1 MSTLVSATPR
11 TLAPA
16 RTLSDVVHNCDQDD
30 PLPNGDP
37 RWQDL
42 SEGRGDAAAETLVQ
56 DLQARQSG
64 QIIHAAFVSHRGAG
78 KSTEL
83 RRIAGL
89 VGEAYHP
96 LYIEATVEMD
106 PIRIESEDLLLNI
119 ALAVEKEM
127 RRIGKSLPAEL
138 LRRVEQWFA
147 DAIRSTK
154 WAQGYDANVAAGI
167 EGKFEIPFLGSMF
180 AQAKALMRYESEYRT
195 EVKQVLKKFPGT
207 LIQNVNDFLEA
218 AQQALGG
225 RALLLMIDNLDRY
238 DPTVI
243 DELLV
248 IGADR
253 IRSLRCNLILTPPI
267 SLLLQPRSAQLDAS
281 YACYDMFTVRLRT
294 RDQRYDAFDGPGRDL
309 LEQVLAKRIDLG
321 VVMPDKEV
329 RDRLIAA
336 SGGGIRE
343 LLDLVSWTARFARL
357 GGAIITEP
365 DVEKAIARRKQRL
378 RDQINVNGWWD
389 ALGHIAETKEV
400 GDDDKSL
407 AVLFHR
413 LAFKYNGEG
422 WYDVHPL
429 VDELMRERRR

>member
-1 MSTLVSATPR
+1 MSALVFGPR
-11 TLAPA
+11 MLAPA
-16 RTLSDVVHNCDQDD
+16 RTLSGIVHNCDQDD
-30 PLPNGDP
+30 PLPSGDP

-42 SEGRGDAAAETLVQ
+42 SAGRGDAAAETLVQ
-56 DLQARQSG
+56 DLLARQEG
-64 QIIHAAFVSHRGAG
+64 QLLHAAFVSHRGAG

-83 RRIAGL
+83 QRIAGL
-89 VGEAYHP
+89 VGAAYHP

-119 ALAVEKEM
+119 ALAVEEEL
-127 RRIGKSLPAEL
+127 RRLGKGLPAAL
-138 LRRVEQWFA
+138 LGRVEKWFA
-147 DAIRSTK
+147 ETIRSTK
-154 WAQGYDANVAAGI
+154 WAEGYDASLAAGV

-180 AQAKALMRYESEYRT
+180 AQAKALMKHESEYRT

-207 LIQNVNDFLEA
+207 LLESVNEFLEA
-218 AQQALGG
+218 ARERLDG
-225 RALLLMIDNLDRY
+225 RALLVMIDNLDRY
-238 DPTVI
+238 EPSVI

-281 YACYDMFTVRLRT
+281 YACYDMFTVKLRKP
-294 RDQRYDAFDGPGRDL
+294 DQRYDEFDGPGRDL
-309 LEQVLAKRIDLG
+309 LEKALEKRIDLDL
-321 VVMPDKEV
+321 VMPDKAV

-336 SGGGIRE
+336 CGGGIRE

-357 GGAIITEP
+357 GGTTITER
-365 DVEKAIARRKQRL
+365 DVEKAVARRKQRL